1 MLQLLSQHP
10 LLIYIQKDCVL
21 IEAVPESSLVAF
33 LYPHVVQWEWEIGE
47 KAETELTEIEV
58 YSVLR
63 NGFGQYN
70 TEYYWGHEDGQR
82 RGTPAEIPSG
92 QESSIQVPYVRAHS
106 KPRFE
111 KVSPIQGW
119 VGAWAHSCCRIVPS
133 SSPNSW
139 TQIWSISCSLAR
151 AKFHSHLVQEQLGL
165 HSCIASKI
173 LVRRPK

>member
-82 RGTPAEIPSG
+82 RGTPAGFLYNRGALCSRIGRSVTGRPCAGG
-92 QESSIQVPYVRAHS
+92 QNHAYERRDLAPYGYSYWSFCQISTPRKVTLLSTEQAPFMPNHRTQETALRTYGEPVSYSRA
-106 KPRFE
+106 
-111 KVSPIQGW
+111 G
-119 VGAWAHSCCRIVPS
+119 
-133 SSPNSW
+133 
-139 TQIWSISCSLAR
+139 
-151 AKFHSHLVQEQLGL
+151 
-165 HSCIASKI
+165 
-173 LVRRPK
+173 